1 MIQLD
6 CAFFVCTKATK
17 GGLPVTEQ
25 KKLIVPNEEEKI
37 IQIEIERLTTFKDH
51 PFKVQ
56 EDEDMKM
63 LIESIEKYGI
73 LNPLIVRPLKEGVYE
88 IVSGHRRRYAAEKL
102 GYRKVPVIIRV
113 MRDEES
119 VIAMVDANLQRE
131 SISFSEKAFA
141 YKMKNDA
148 MKRVRGRKKR
158 GQIDDNLLGKRTIE
172 IIAEES
178 GESYKQIQRYI
189 KVTALHPKLL
199 EMLDKGEISFNP
211 AVEISNLKMK
221 EQENFLKAMDYA
233 QSVPSLSQ
241 AQRIKALSKSGKLT
255 LEKMQDILSEI
266 KKGEITRVTFT
277 NEQLHRYFPD
287 NYTPQMMKR
296 EIIAILKIWMEER
309 WTV

>member
-1 MIQLD
+1 M
-6 CAFFVCTKATK
+6 
-17 GGLPVTEQ
+17 TEQ
-25 KKLIVPNEEEKI
+25 KKLIVPDEEEKI

-63 LIESIEKYGI
+63 LMESIEKYGI

-221 EQENFLKAMDYA
+221 EQENFIEAMDYA

>member
-56 EDEDMKM
+56 EDEEMIM
-63 LIESIEKYGI
+63 LKESIEKYGI

-102 GYRKVPVIIRV
+102 RYRKVPVIIRV
-113 MRDEES
+113 MRDEEA

-148 MKRVRGRKKR
+148 MKRVRGRKKS

-189 KVTALHPKLL
+189 KITALHPKLL

-211 AVEISNLKMK
+211 AVEISYLKMK

-255 LEKMQDILSEI
+255 LVEMQDILSEI

>member
-1 MIQLD
+1 M
-6 CAFFVCTKATK
+6 
-17 GGLPVTEQ
+17 TEK

-148 MKRVRGRKKR
+148 MKRVRGRKKS

-221 EQENFLKAMDYA
+221 EQENFIEAMDYA

>member
-1 MIQLD
+1 M
-6 CAFFVCTKATK
+6 KAIK

-221 EQENFLKAMDYA
+221 EQENFIEAMDYA

>member
-63 LIESIEKYGI
+63 LMESIEKYGI

-221 EQENFLKAMDYA
+221 EQENFIEAMDYA

>member
-6 CAFFVCTKATK
+6 CAFFVCMKAIK
-17 GGLPVTEQ
+17 GGLPVTEK

-63 LIESIEKYGI
+63 LMESIEKYGI

-189 KVTALHPKLL
+189 KITALHPKLL

-221 EQENFLKAMDYA
+221 EQENFIEAMDYA

>member
-1 MIQLD
+1 M
-6 CAFFVCTKATK
+6 
-17 GGLPVTEQ
+17 TEQ

-37 IQIEIERLTTFKDH
+37 IQIEIERLSTFKDH

-56 EDEDMKM
+56 EDEEMKM

-113 MRDEES
+113 MQDEES
-119 VIAMVDANLQRE
+119 VTAMVDANLQRE

-221 EQENFLKAMDYA
+221 EQENFIEAMDYA

>member
-1 MIQLD
+1 M
-6 CAFFVCTKATK
+6 
-17 GGLPVTEQ
+17 TEQ
-25 KKLIVPNEEEKI
+25 KKFIVPNEEEKI

-63 LIESIEKYGI
+63 LMESIEKYGI

-88 IVSGHRRRYAAEKL
+88 FVSGHRRRYAAEKL

-221 EQENFLKAMDYA
+221 EQENFIEAMDYA